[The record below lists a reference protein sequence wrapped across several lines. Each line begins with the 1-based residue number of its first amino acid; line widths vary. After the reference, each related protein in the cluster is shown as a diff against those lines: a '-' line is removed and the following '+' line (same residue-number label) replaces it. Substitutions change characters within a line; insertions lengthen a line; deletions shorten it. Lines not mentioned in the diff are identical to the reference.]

1 MQKFVNLLVILQE
14 LIPCM
19 HTLLKK
25 QPHEFYNCAIYKFE
39 VSNESWLK
47 IKLFDVYYSYPH
59 KNKSSKSNPVI
70 ILMAIRWFKS
80 TFNTESCKSSLNHDY
95 FVQWVCQWFFLGC
108 WRFQPIVKLVITWLT
123 CRNLIVRNRGNH
135 TFWVDININS
145 ITHVHFKCAWF
156 AKKCVDQIRFCK
168 SNVVHD

>member
-1 MQKFVNLLVILQE
+1 MIKKILGKPKLLVHNHAKICYPFSH
-14 LIPCM
+14 ITRTHSI

-95 FVQWVCQWFFLGC
+95 FMQWVCQWFFLGC
-108 WRFQPIVKLVITWLT
+108 WRFQPIV
-123 CRNLIVRNRGNH
+123 
-135 TFWVDININS
+135 
-145 ITHVHFKCAWF
+145 
-156 AKKCVDQIRFCK
+156 
-168 SNVVHD
+168 